1 VVAYLDQN
9 TRLAASRVITGIVL
23 ASTHPDF
30 VMSLATA
37 TTLPFSLCRAIS
49 DYLTYVFVYGLT
61 DEERQNH
68 FAWAQAK
75 MLTGL

>member
-1 VVAYLDQN
+1 
-9 TRLAASRVITGIVL
+9 
-23 ASTHPDF
+23 
-30 VMSLATA
+30 MSLATA

-49 DYLTYVFVYGLT
+49 DYLTYVFVHGLT